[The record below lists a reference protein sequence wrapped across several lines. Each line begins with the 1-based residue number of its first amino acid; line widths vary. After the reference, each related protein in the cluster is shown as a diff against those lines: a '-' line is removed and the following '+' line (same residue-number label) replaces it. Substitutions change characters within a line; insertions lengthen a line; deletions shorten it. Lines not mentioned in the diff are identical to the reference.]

1 MPNPEKAYKNLDF
14 LNSKAARTVRI
25 LCEYEEPKARF
36 EAEGVENTI
45 VMFGSARIRSE
56 AESAETLES
65 AKAALA
71 DGSGSA
77 EAVETAEK
85 RLRLSRFYE
94 QSVDLARRLTEW
106 SEERDGPDY
115 HICSGGGPGIMEAAN
130 RGASQVPGAK
140 SVGLGISLPFE
151 AGVNEY
157 TPEALAFEF
166 HYFFM
171 RKLWFLYLAKAVI
184 ICPGGFGT
192 LDEFFETLTLIQ
204 TEDFQATAAGV
215 VRRFLLVSGIE
226 PRGHG
231 RRGDDQP
238 GDTDLFLMTD
248 SVDEAFEYVVSRL
261 EAVERGEEAGCQGLK
276 SQAPEADAGWWA
288 CRDCS
293 LSVDPELPDGSVQV
307 VQAEEGYNL
316 LMASR
321 DLPRR
326 SALGDG
332 GRPMPRRWLRPV
344 SG

>member
-1 MPNPEKAYKNLDF
+1 MPWCFTVAPTDGEYPMPNPEKAYKNLDF
-14 LNSKAARTVRI
+14 LNSKAARTIRI

-56 AESAETLES
+56 AEATQVLED

-71 DGSGSA
+71 DGSGDQ

-85 RLRLSRFYE
+85 RLRLARYYE
-94 QSVDLARRLTEW
+94 MSVELARRLTEW
-106 SEERDGPDY
+106 SEGRDGPDY

-130 RGASQVPGAK
+130 RGASLVPGAK

-166 HYFFM
+166 PYFFM
-171 RKLWFLYLAKAVI
+171 RELWFLYLAKAVI

-204 TEDFQATAAGV
+204 TGKIS
-215 VRRFLLVSGIE
+215 RPLPLVLF
-226 PRGHG
+226 
-231 RRGDDQP
+231 GDSYWSRVLNLEAMAEEGTISP

-248 SVDEAFEYVVSRL
+248 SIDEAFEYVVSRL
-261 EAVERGEEAGCQGLK
+261 EAVERGEE
-276 SQAPEADAGWWA
+276 
-288 CRDCS
+288 
-293 LSVDPELPDGSVQV
+293 V
-307 VQAEEGYNL
+307 
-316 LMASR
+316 
-321 DLPRR
+321 
-326 SALGDG
+326 
-332 GRPMPRRWLRPV
+332 
-344 SG
+344 

>member
-36 EAEGVENTI
+36 DAEGVENTI

-94 QSVDLARRLTEW
+94 QSVELARRLTEW
-106 SEERDGPDY
+106 SEGRDGPDY

-184 ICPGGFGT
+184 ICPGGCGT

-204 TEDFQATAAGV
+204 TGKIS
-215 VRRFLLVSGIE
+215 RPLPLVLFGASYWSRVLNLEAMAEEGTIS
-226 PRGHG
+226 
-231 RRGDDQP
+231 P

-261 EAVERGEEAGCQGLK
+261 EAVERGEEA
-276 SQAPEADAGWWA
+276 
-288 CRDCS
+288 
-293 LSVDPELPDGSVQV
+293 
-307 VQAEEGYNL
+307 
-316 LMASR
+316 
-321 DLPRR
+321 
-326 SALGDG
+326 
-332 GRPMPRRWLRPV
+332 
-344 SG
+344 